1 MPKLR
6 ALQSLRAIAA
16 LLVVLDHTAGLT
28 AGHGFPHEPLNAWAT
43 FLGAQGVSIFFIISG
58 FIMTYTADSAEDQT
72 PPPMRATRFAVRRII
87 RVVPLYWILTIVTA
101 IPMFLIGLHRPV
113 GITVARFM
121 KSLLFIPYLD
131 AGGNMTP
138 VLPIGWTLN
147 YEMAFYALFAAI
159 LLLPHRV
166 RTAALLG
173 VLSVVVI
180 SGSFFYP
187 IFSGVNPHTPLEFL
201 SNPVIL
207 LFGLGT
213 VLGWLKLE
221 YPQWLLHLQGVPLAA
236 PLLAIN
242 FCIFALVVH
251 HSPVA
256 LRWSVLFW
264 FVDYIIVALCAFGR
278 AGIWPRLEA
287 LGDASYSLYLIHLLP
302 VFAMYFLWQS
312 LHYLYPVVFIAV
324 TIGLAIAMGLAAYRW
339 VERPLTRAISRLV
352 FPPVACRMTVR
363 ELAEVTVNS
372 QP

>member
-16 LLVVLDHTAGLT
+16 LLVILDHTVGLT
-28 AGHGFPHEPLNAWAT
+28 AGHGFLHEPLNSWAT
-43 FLGAQGVSIFFIISG
+43 FLGAQGVSIFFILSG
-58 FIMTYTADSAEDQT
+58 FIMTYTADTAEDQT
-72 PPPMRATRFAVRRII
+72 PPHIRATHFAVRRII
-87 RVVPLYWILTIVTA
+87 RVVPLYWILTVVTA

-121 KSLLFIPYLD
+121 KSLFFIPYLD

-180 SGSFFYP
+180 AGSFFYP
-187 IFSGVNPHTPLEFL
+187 IFSGVNPHSPLAFL

-207 LFGLGT
+207 LFGLGAA
-213 VLGWLKLE
+213 LGWLKLE
-221 YPQWLLHLQGVPLAA
+221 YPQWLLQVQGVPLVA

-242 FCIFALVVH
+242 FCVFALAVH
-251 HSPVA
+251 HSPIA

-264 FVDYIIVALCAFGR
+264 FADCLIVALCAFGR
-278 AGIWPRLEA
+278 AGTWPRLET

-312 LHYLYPVVFIAV
+312 LHFLYPVVFISV
-324 TIGLAIAMGLAAYRW
+324 TVGLAIATGLAVYRW
-339 VERPLTRAISRLV
+339 IERPLTRAILRLV
-352 FPPVACRMTVR
+352 FPPATGRVMVG
-363 ELAEVTVNS
+363 EVAEVTVS
-372 QP
+372 GQP

>member
-16 LLVVLDHTAGLT
+16 LLVLLDHTAGLT
-28 AGHGFPHEPLNAWAT
+28 AGHGFPHEPLTSWAT

-58 FIMTYTADSAEDQT
+58 FIMTYTADLAEDQT
-72 PPPMRATRFAVRRII
+72 PPPMRATRFAARRII
-87 RVVPLYWILTIVTA
+87 RVVPLYWILTVVTA

-173 VLSVVVI
+173 VLSAVVI

-187 IFSGVNPHTPLEFL
+187 ILSGVNPHTALAFL

-207 LFGLGT
+207 LFGLGAA
-213 VLGWLKLE
+213 LGWLKLE
-221 YPQWLLHLQGVPLAA
+221 YPQWLLQVPSVTLAA

-242 FCIFALVVH
+242 FCIFALAVRH
-251 HSPVA
+251 PPVA
-256 LRWSVLFW
+256 LRWSALFW
-264 FVDYIIVALCAFGR
+264 FTDFMIVALCAFGR
-278 AGIWPRLEA
+278 AGTWPRLEA

-312 LHYLYPVVFIAV
+312 LHFPYPVVFIAV
-324 TIGLAIAMGLAAYRW
+324 TIGLAIATGLAAYRW
-339 VERPLTRAISRLV
+339 IERPLTRAISRLV
-352 FPPVACRMTVR
+352 FPPATGR
-363 ELAEVTVNS
+363 VTVGEVAEATVS
-372 QP
+372 GQP